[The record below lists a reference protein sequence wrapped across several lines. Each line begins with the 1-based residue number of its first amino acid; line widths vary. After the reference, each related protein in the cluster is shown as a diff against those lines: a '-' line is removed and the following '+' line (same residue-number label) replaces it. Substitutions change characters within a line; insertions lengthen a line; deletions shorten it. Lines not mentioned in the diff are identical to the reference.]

1 MSESA
6 DEPIHFYAARV
17 KVYPKAI
24 KGYFRRI
31 KWQVLW
37 LLLGAYYLL
46 PWLRW
51 DRGEGAPGQALL
63 IDMPARKA
71 YFFFIEIW
79 AQEVYYFTGILIIAA
94 IALFYATA
102 VAGRVWCGYACP
114 QTVWT
119 DLFMWV
125 ERKVEGDRAARMRL
139 DKGPLTVAKIAKKLS
154 KHAAWMLIAL
164 ATGGA
169 WVFYFSDAP
178 TLLVDLILGRASFTI
193 YAFILGFTASTYLL
207 AGWAREQ
214 VCTYMCPYARFQGA
228 MIDDNSLIVSYDSFR
243 GEPRGAYRK
252 GDPWAGRGHCVSC
265 NQCVVVC
272 PTGIDIRDGQ
282 QLECIGCGL
291 CADAC
296 DGVMAKLDLPK
307 GLVRF
312 DTLQNLNAEAQG
324 EKPNYTLMRPRTI
337 VYSLILVI
345 VGSAMLASLMLR
357 SETSVNILR
366 DRNPLYVK
374 LSDGT
379 IRNGYTF
386 KVLNMKR
393 QRKTYHLT
401 LDGIDGLEMTVIGQS
416 KQPVLQ
422 TDLTVRPDSVGTFR
436 IFVRAPSENLLSD
449 SQSLSFI
456 LQDVQEGDSS
466 EYLSTFRGPAE

>member
-1 MSESA
+1 MSSSA
-6 DEPIHFYAARV
+6 DQSVQLFTDRTR
-17 KVYPKAI
+17 VYPKAV
-24 KGYFRRI
+24 KGYFRRL
-31 KWQVLW
+31 KWLSLW
-37 LLLGAYYLL
+37 LLLGVYYLA

-79 AQEVYYFTGILIIAA
+79 AQEVYYLTGVLIIAA
-94 IALFYATA
+94 IALFFATA
-102 VAGRVWCGYACP
+102 VAGRVWCGFACP

-125 ERKVEGDRAARMRL
+125 ERKIEGDRAARMRR
-139 DKGPLTVAKIAKKLS
+139 DQSPLTLSGLGKKLV
-154 KHAAWMLIAL
+154 KHFAWLLIAL

-169 WVFYFSDAP
+169 WVFYFNDAP
-178 TLLVDLILGRASFTI
+178 TLLVELLMGRGSFTV
-193 YAFILGFTASTYLL
+193 YSFIFGFTASTYLM

-228 MIDDNSLIVSYDSFR
+228 MIDDDSLIVSYDAGR

-252 GDPWAGRGHCVSC
+252 GEAWDGRGHCVSC
-265 NQCVVVC
+265 RQCVVVC

-296 DGVMAKLDLPK
+296 DGVMEKLDLAG

-312 DTLQNLNAEAQG
+312 DTLSNLMAQARG
-324 EKPNYTLMRPRTI
+324 ETTHYRFFRPRTI

-345 VGSAMLASLMLR
+345 VGMAMLAALMLR
-357 SETSVNILR
+357 SETSVSVLR

-374 LSDGT
+374 LSDGS
-379 IRNGYTF
+379 IRNGFTF

-393 QRKTYHLT
+393 QQKSYDLS
-401 LDGIDGLEMTVIGQS
+401 LAGIEGARMTVIGRA
-416 KQPVLQ
+416 KKPVGHV
-422 TDLTVRPDSVGTFR
+422 DLHVRPDSVGTYR
-436 IFVRAPSENLLSD
+436 VFVHAPAGALKSP
-449 SQSLSFI
+449 SQDLRFVLVDRLMDI
-456 LQDVQEGDSS
+456 TTTHQT
-466 EYLSTFRGPAE
+466 TFRGPAR

>member
-1 MSESA
+1 MSDSP
-6 DEPIHFYAARV
+6 DEPVQFYAARV
-17 KVYPKAI
+17 KIYPKAI
-24 KGYFRRI
+24 QGYFRRL
-31 KWQVLW
+31 KWLALW
-37 LLLGAYYLL
+37 LTLGAYYIG

-79 AQEVYYFTGILIIAA
+79 AQEVYYLTGVLIIAA
-94 IALFYATA
+94 IALFFATA

-119 DLFMWV
+119 DLYMWV
-125 ERKVEGDRAARMRL
+125 ERKIEGDRAARMRL
-139 DKGPLTVAKIAKKLS
+139 DQGPLTLGKVTKKIS
-154 KHAAWMLIAL
+154 KHAAWLLIAL

-169 WVFYFSDAP
+169 WVFYFNDAP
-178 TLLVDLILGRASFTI
+178 TLLVELLLGQGSFTV
-193 YAFILGFTASTYLL
+193 YAFIGGFTASTYLL

-228 MIDDNSLIVSYDSFR
+228 MIDDDSLIVSYDTRR

-252 GDPWAGRGHCVSC
+252 GDAWEGRGHCVSC
-265 NQCVVVC
+265 KQCVVVC

-296 DGVMAKLDLPK
+296 DGVMDKLGLPQ

-312 DTLQNLNAEAQG
+312 DTLRSLNAPPDTQ
-324 EKPNYTLMRPRTI
+324 KPKYHFLRARTI
-337 VYSLILVI
+337 VYTLILVI
-345 VGSAMLASLMLR
+345 VSMAMLAALVFR
-357 SETSVNILR
+357 AETSINVLR

-374 LSDGT
+374 LSDGG

-386 KVLNMKR
+386 KVLNMVREPKSFR
-393 QRKTYHLT
+393 LS
-401 LDGIDGLEMTVIGQS
+401 LAGIDDAEMTVIGQA
-416 KQPVLQ
+416 KEPVRSI
-422 TDLTVRPDSVGTFR
+422 DLAVRADTVGTYR
-436 IFVRAPSENLLSD
+436 VFVRAPESAVHAG
-449 SQSLSFI
+449 SQTLRFV
-456 LQDVQEGDSS
+456 LVDLVTGEAK
-466 EYLSTFRGPAE
+466 EHETTFRGPER